1 MVCVV
6 ISYEGPT
13 RAVFRV
19 FSRKSV
25 IRICNVIMYARVV
38 RVVLDICAICVI
50 YNVVLGITKKGIRKS
65 INALDVIRIY
75 VYICVYT

>member
-6 ISYEGPT
+6 ISYEGRT

-50 YNVVLGITKKGIRKS
+50 YY
-65 INALDVIRIY
+65 A
-75 VYICVYT
+75 